1 MNPAQI
7 GAYAYQAGVTSQS
20 GLQAA
25 IAIALAES
33 SGNPN
38 ATGDVA
44 LQNATWGPSL
54 GLWQI
59 RSVKA
64 ETGKGTVRDANQ
76 LKNPAFNAKSMYS
89 ISGGGKNWSPW
100 STWPLRAAAFMPVA
114 APAAASVIALKG
126 VVGGV
131 EAAGGAITD
140 AAASVV
146 PDGLAD
152 VGTGV
157 RATYGWVSDRNNWVR
172 VAKVGIGSV
181 LVVGGIYA
189 IAGSTDT
196 GRAIIKGTAK
206 AATVVAT
213 KGKAS

>member
-1 MNPAQI
+1 MNPAEI
-7 GAYAYQAGVTSQS
+7 GAYAYQAGITSQS

-33 SGNPN
+33 GGNPN

-64 ETGKGTVRDANQ
+64 ETGTGSVRDANQ
-76 LKNPAFNAKSMYS
+76 LKNPSFNAKSMHS
-89 ISGGGKNWSPW
+89 ISSGGKNWSPW
-100 STWPLRAAAFMPVA
+100 TTWPLRAAAFMPVA
-114 APAAASVIALKG
+114 IPAATSVIAVKG
-126 VVGGV
+126 AIGGV
-131 EAAGGAITD
+131 QAAGDAVTD
-140 AAASVV
+140 AVGSVV

-157 RATYGWVSDRNNWVR
+157 RATYNWVSDRNNWMR
-172 VAKVGIGSV
+172 TAKV
-181 LVVGGIYA
+181 VVGGLLIINGIA
-189 IAGSTDT
+189 RIAASTDAGRQVLSAAGSV
-196 GRAIIKGTAK
+196 AKTA
-206 AATVVAT
+206 VT
-213 KGKAS
+213 KGKA